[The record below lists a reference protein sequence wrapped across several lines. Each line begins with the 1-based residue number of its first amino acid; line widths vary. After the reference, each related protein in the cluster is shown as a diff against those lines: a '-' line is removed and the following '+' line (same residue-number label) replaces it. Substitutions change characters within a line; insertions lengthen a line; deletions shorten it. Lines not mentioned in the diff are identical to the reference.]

1 MKQFTYAGVSR
12 FKGELKLRF
21 TTSDT
26 RFMHLLKVGHT
37 QIEMIKLTKPLTK
50 DEAIKELL
58 VRNFDNG
65 RTEITRLLVSK
76 ANGAKLNNTVV
87 ITVPSKAMV
96 ELVGAQVRV
105 SRGPFGKVFPEI
117 KMTPKQAEK
126 IRQEQNAKWAH
137 LSYNK

>member
-12 FKGELKLRF
+12 LKGELKLRF

-37 QIEMIKLTKPLTK
+37 EIEMIKLTKPLTK

-65 RTEITRLLVSK
+65 RTEITNLLVGK
-76 ANGAKLNNTVV
+76 ARGATVKKNTVV
-87 ITVPSKAMV
+87 IKVPPKAIQQ
-96 ELVGAQVRV
+96 LVGKQIEVSEAMTAAQARKVRDAWNKAH
-105 SRGPFGKVFPEI
+105 S
-117 KMTPKQAEK
+117 
-126 IRQEQNAKWAH
+126 H
-137 LSYNK
+137 LSYDGE

>member
-1 MKQFTYAGVSR
+1 MKLFTYAGVSR

-65 RTEITRLLVSK
+65 RTEITNLLVAK
-76 ANGAKLNNTVV
+76 ARGATVKKNTVV
-87 ITVPSKAMV
+87 VKVPPKAIQQLIGKKV
-96 ELVGAQVRV
+96 EVSEVMTTAQARKVRDAWN
-105 SRGPFGKVFPEI
+105 K
-117 KMTPKQAEK
+117 AH
-126 IRQEQNAKWAH
+126 AH
-137 LSYNK
+137 LSYDGE

>member
-1 MKQFTYAGVSR
+1 MKLFTYAGVSR

-65 RTEITRLLVSK
+65 RTEITNLLVGK
-76 ANGAKLNNTVV
+76 ARGATVKKNTVV
-87 ITVPSKAMV
+87 VKVPPKAIQQLIGKKV
-96 ELVGAQVRV
+96 EVSEVMTTAQARKVRDAWN
-105 SRGPFGKVFPEI
+105 K
-117 KMTPKQAEK
+117 AH
-126 IRQEQNAKWAH
+126 AH
-137 LSYNK
+137 LSYDGK